1 MPPRVII
8 TDTITIGRSRLTGRI
23 EDWGNEESMKFRN
36 ALLAVFGCV
45 LLAGMA
51 TPAEAQYHHHHHR
64 HHHHHH
70 YHH

>member
-1 MPPRVII
+1 
-8 TDTITIGRSRLTGRI
+8 
-23 EDWGNEESMKFRN
+23 MKFRN
-36 ALLAVFGCV
+36 ALLAVFGFV

-51 TPAEAQYHHHHHR
+51 TPADAQYHHHHR